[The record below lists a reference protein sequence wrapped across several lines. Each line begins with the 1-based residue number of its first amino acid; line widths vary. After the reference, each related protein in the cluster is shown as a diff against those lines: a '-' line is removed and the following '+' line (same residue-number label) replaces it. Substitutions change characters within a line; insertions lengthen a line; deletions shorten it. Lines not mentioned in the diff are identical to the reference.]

1 MEGYTA
7 RTVVG
12 GLSRSAIV
20 TDPDDPEYLGP
31 IPIPMGDVV
40 LFFRAG
46 CELCE
51 HVRAILRAR
60 GLAWREVDALSG
72 SHMVRWEQ
80 LLYTGY
86 LRTPSVCAGGYAVV
100 GFDAPRIHEIIDL
113 HVERLERLREK
124 AETSEALNPSEPVNT
139 AAPVNIL
146 EPI

>member
-7 RTVVG
+7 RTLIGDSPGPAV
-12 GLSRSAIV
+12 V
-20 TDPDDPEYLGP
+20 TDPDDPGYLGP

-51 HVRAILRAR
+51 RVRVILRAR
-60 GLAWREVDALSG
+60 GLAWREVDALNP
-72 SHMVRWEQ
+72 SHLVRWEQ

-113 HVERLERLREK
+113 HLERLERLRAK
-124 AETSEALNPSEPVNT
+124 QA
-139 AAPVNIL
+139 
-146 EPI
+146 

>member
-7 RTVVG
+7 RTLIG
-12 GLSRSAIV
+12 GIPRPTVV

-51 HVRAILRAR
+51 RVRLVLRSR
-60 GLAWREVDALSG
+60 ELAWREVDSSNP

-100 GFDAPRIHEIIDL
+100 GFDPPSIHEIIDL
-113 HVERLERLREK
+113 HLERLERLKQR
-124 AETSEALNPSEPVNT
+124 AEASVQTG
-139 AAPVNIL
+139 
-146 EPI
+146 